1 MHMKEIMLTLQE
13 GHHYL
18 MEMSCGNQHSGSE
31 TTSTLQKSKISPKE
45 LNDHHKV
52 STFLSYKVYHL
63 LLPFFLKI
71 MEFYFYFLV
80 GPLLVACG
88 ILVPQPATKPGP
100 PVMEVQS
107 PNHWT
112 TREFPK

>member
-13 GHHYL
+13 GHHCL
-18 MEMSCGNQHSGSE
+18 MEMSCGGQHSDSE
-31 TTSTLQKSKISPKE
+31 TTSTLQKSKISPKD

-71 MEFYFYFLV
+71 KNGVLYLFF
-80 GPLLVACG
+80 GG
-88 ILVPQPATKPGP
+88 ATPHGL
-100 PVMEVQS
+100 
-107 PNHWT
+107 
-112 TREFPK
+112 